1 MKVRN
6 VELDFSITNLENIK
20 KIENAYKKIQ
30 EDSETFKSDDFF
42 EQMEHE
48 CKVGKAFFD
57 EVFGEGTAQKLF
69 GDENDFEVIMDSMIE
84 VVEEIDKKKKALN
97 SKMEKYSSKRVKR

>member
-1 MKVRN
+1 MKIKN
-6 VELDFSITNLENIK
+6 IEIDFSITNLDNIK
-20 KIENAYKKIQ
+20 KLESAYKKIQ
-30 EDSETFKSDDFF
+30 EDSENFKSDDFF

-48 CKVGKAFFD
+48 CKIGKAFFD
-57 EVFGEGTAQKLF
+57 EVFGEGTAQRIF
-69 GDENDFEVIMDSMIE
+69 GDEDDFEVIMDTMIE